1 MNEPTHTY
9 ETEHTNIGEQI
20 LSRASSADI
29 THYNQIECLFDSVE
43 NFPAWEEALNNAEE
57 SILIEMYI
65 FADDAFGKKIRDILI
80 EKSKQGLHVILVY
93 DWFGSIKQHY
103 TGFFKPLIQA
113 GATVCCYNHI
123 FFSKG
128 LGLFSRNHRKM
139 IIVDRKIAFV
149 SGLCFSSNWE
159 GNPDKNIP
167 PWRDTGVCMQ
177 GPVVLQAIEAFKETL
192 KSQGLTFPVKL
203 ENTPPICAAG
213 NVSARL
219 VAGKPDSGNMM
230 RLDLLIISMAE
241 ATLWITD
248 AYFMATSVYLTL
260 LKNAAQD
267 GVDVRLLVP
276 KTSDIPWIGA
286 VSRTQ
291 YRTLLR
297 AGVRIFEWNGPM
309 IHAKSCVADGH
320 WARIGSTNLNI
331 SSWLANREIDITI
344 QDKKVSEL
352 LQKKFLE
359 DLTNATEVVLNEH
372 EIAELVVKRPKK
384 ANLIRAKASAAA
396 RQAARLGGYL
406 RGDIRTTG
414 KPEDMAL
421 LSLGLFAIV
430 LAIALLF
437 FPRIIAVPLA
447 IFLMIIGTTLI
458 INVRSKLKN
467 KNTTVTQNDVQQ
479 PSDQDE

>member
-1 MNEPTHTY
+1 MDETTHTH
-9 ETEHTNIGEQI
+9 ETELTDIGEQI
-20 LSRASSADI
+20 LSRASSASI
-29 THYNQIECLFDSVE
+29 THYNQVECLFDSEE
-43 NFPAWEEALNNAEE
+43 NFPVWEEAINNAKE
-57 SILIEMYI
+57 SVLIEMYI
-65 FADDAFGKKIRDILI
+65 FADDAFGKKIRELLI
-80 EKSKQGLHVILVY
+80 EKARQGLHIILVY

-123 FFSKG
+123 SFSNG

-159 GNPDKNIP
+159 GNAERNIP
-167 PWRDTGVCMQ
+167 PWRDTGVSMQ

-192 KSQGLTFPVKL
+192 ESQGLTFPNEL
-203 ENTPPICAAG
+203 ENDTPICASG

-219 VAGKPDSGNMM
+219 VAGKPDSGNMI

-241 ATLWITD
+241 KSLWITD
-248 AYFMATSVYLTL
+248 AYFMATSMYLNL

-344 QDKKVSEL
+344 QDKNVSEL

-359 DLTNATEVVLNEH
+359 DLSNATEVVLNEH
-372 EIAELVVKRPKK
+372 EIAELIAKRPKK

-396 RQAARLGGYL
+396 RQAARLGVYL

-414 KPEDMAL
+414 KPEDMAI
-421 LSLGLFAIV
+421 LSFGLFAIV
-430 LAIALLF
+430 LAVALLF

-447 IFLMIIGTTLI
+447 LILIIIGTTLI

-467 KNTTVTQNDVQQ
+467 S
-479 PSDQDE
+479 PSTSTNKDTLPD